1 MTANCERKFDRVWQE
16 QWWSSASLSSQ
27 SRWRRKQIKISRDE
41 RQLSSPCQT
50 VDVALASEPG
60 LDRSGG
66 TDDLQALDQVLRGE
80 NISIFRKYFNIIT
93 HLAEPTRKT
102 LLTPLSTRLG
112 SSQPTS
118 GLSSADIKT
127 SSDFPFLS
135 PLSGLL
141 ELTFLPA

>member
-41 RQLSSPCQT
+41 RQQLSSPCQT

-60 LDRSGG
+60 LDRPSG

-80 NISIFRKYFNIIT
+80 NISILRKYFIIIIF
-93 HLAEPTRKT
+93 HLAVQREPVTPPVVHTGDGLQT
-102 LLTPLSTRLG
+102 LWMESSR
-112 SSQPTS
+112 SSQG
-118 GLSSADIKT
+118 GLGLEIRV
-127 SSDFPFLS
+127 DFG
-135 PLSGLL
+135 GL
-141 ELTFLPA
+141 